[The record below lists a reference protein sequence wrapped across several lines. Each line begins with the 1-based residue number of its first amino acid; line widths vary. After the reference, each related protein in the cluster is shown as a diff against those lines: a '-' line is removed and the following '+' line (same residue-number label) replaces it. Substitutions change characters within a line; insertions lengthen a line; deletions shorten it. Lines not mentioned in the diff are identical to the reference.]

1 MLITISVF
9 LTGKFACK
17 IMIQGFSYAFPVN
30 LTVPV
35 TMSALIVACGLRHDD
50 PCFFHS
56 SIPDY
61 LFFDSPDV
69 NFLNN
74 FITKEASFLNKF
86 KTFNILVSIFF
97 LARLGMVT
105 LAFVANVGNV
115 TYLDTKM

>member
-1 MLITISVF
+1 MNHVDYGFISSI
-9 LTGKFACK
+9 GKFACK

-35 TMSALIVACGLRHDD
+35 TMSVLIVACGLRHDD
-50 PCFFHS
+50 PCFFHN

-74 FITKEASFLNKF
+74 FITKEV
-86 KTFNILVSIFF
+86 IDFF
-97 LARLGMVT
+97 CRLT
-105 LAFVANVGNV
+105 
-115 TYLDTKM
+115 

>member
-1 MLITISVF
+1 MITDIFISF
-9 LTGKFACK
+9 TGKFACK

-35 TMSALIVACGLRHDD
+35 TMSVLIIACGLRHDD
-50 PCFFHS
+50 PCFFHN

-74 FITKEASFLNKF
+74 FITKEVSYLNQ
-86 KTFNILVSIFF
+86 
-97 LARLGMVT
+97 
-105 LAFVANVGNV
+105 
-115 TYLDTKM
+115 Y

>member
-1 MLITISVF
+1 
-9 LTGKFACK
+9 
-17 IMIQGFSYAFPVN
+17 MIQGFSYAFPVN

-74 FITKEASFLNKF
+74 FITKEASILSQF
-86 KTFNILVSIFF
+86 KTLYSNINLFLFF
-97 LARLGMVT
+97 SSTFGYGYCGSCLKLG
-105 LAFVANVGNV
+105 
-115 TYLDTKM
+115 